1 MTRQWPACVKPFF
14 ALPRSQPDA
23 PIVWS
28 EVALN
33 DLDEIAAF
41 IAQHGFSAAM
51 RIQDRIEDSVKP
63 TATYPYMF
71 RIGHLEGTREIVAH
85 PNYIVVYRVLA
96 DMILVTGVVHARQQ
110 YP

>member
-1 MTRQWPACVKPFF
+1 M
-14 ALPRSQPDA
+14 L

-41 IAQHGFSAAM
+41 IAQHDVNAAI
-51 RIQDRIEDSVKP
+51 RVQERIEDAVKP
-63 TATYPYMF
+63 TANYPYMF
-71 RIGHLEGTREIVAH
+71 RTGRLEGTREIVAH

>member
-1 MTRQWPACVKPFF
+1 M
-14 ALPRSQPDA
+14 L

-41 IAQHGFSAAM
+41 IAQHDFNAAM

-63 TATYPYMF
+63 TAMYPYMF
-71 RIGHLEGTREIVAH
+71 RIGRLEGTREIVAH

>member
-1 MTRQWPACVKPFF
+1 M
-14 ALPRSQPDA
+14 L

-33 DLDEIAAF
+33 DLDDIGAF
-41 IAQHGFSAAM
+41 IAQHDLKAAM
-51 RIQDRIEDSVKP
+51 RLQERIEDSVKS

-71 RIGHLEGTREIVAH
+71 RTGRVEGTREIVAH

-96 DMILVTGVVHARQQ
+96 EMILIAGVVHARQQ